1 MPAEGVSMHKI
12 KDILRLSF
20 EAGLSQHQ
28 IAASLQLSSGVVNK
42 YLSLA
47 KIAQISWPLPEEID
61 EVKLRDLLRPHTKK
75 ENRYNEPDYASI
87 HQELKVKGVTLL
99 LLWQEYEQ
107 TQGKYAYR
115 YAQYCAKYKEW
126 HSRQKPSMR
135 QVHRAGEK
143 LFIDYSGPTVDI
155 IDPQT
160 GEIIAVQIF
169 VAVLGASNYTFAEAT
184 LDQTLPNWIASHV
197 RALQFFGGV
206 PALLVP
212 DNLKA
217 AVSKACRYDPKV
229 NSTYADMAAY
239 YGTAVLPTRPYKPKD
254 KAKVENAVL
263 VVQRWILAKL
273 RHQTFVGLTELNLAI
288 SKLLKELNQK
298 PFKKL
303 PGSRQSQFEALDKP
317 ALKPLPSR
325 PYEFAEF
332 KKVRVHIDY
341 HVEVDKHYYS
351 VPHALVKQEITA
363 RLTTTTVEC
372 FYQGTRVASH
382 VRNYRKG
389 AHTTLPEHMP
399 VAHQKYLNWT
409 PGRFLNWAL
418 EIGPA
423 TRDLVQH
430 LLNHK
435 AHPEQSYRTCLG
447 LLALAKRYT
456 NARLEAACCRALAI
470 RALTR
475 GSVASILEK
484 GLDQQPLPEKIMTP
498 LQSADSRKREY
509 HENIRGSDYYQLLAE
524 SHLLN

>member
-1 MPAEGVSMHKI
+1 MPAEGISMHKI

-42 YLSLA
+42 YLTLA
-47 KIAQISWPLPEEID
+47 RAAHISWPLPEEID
-61 EVKLRDLLRPHTKK
+61 ELKLRELLRPHTKK
-75 ENRYNEPDYASI
+75 INRFAELDYASI
-87 HQELKVKGVTLL
+87 HQELKCKGVTLL

-126 HSRQKPSMR
+126 LGKQKPSMR

-143 LFIDYSGPTVDI
+143 LFIDYCGPTIDI
-155 IDPQT
+155 LDPET
-160 GEIIAVQIF
+160 GEIVPAQIF
-169 VAVLGASNYTFAEAT
+169 VATLGASNYTYAEAT
-184 LDQTLPNWIASHV
+184 LNQRLPNWIASHV
-197 RALQFFGGV
+197 RAFQFFGGV

-212 DNLKA
+212 DNLRA
-217 AVSKACRYDPKV
+217 AVSKACRYDPQI
-229 NSTYADMAAY
+229 NNTYADMAAF

-263 VVQRWILAKL
+263 VIQRWVLAKL
-273 RHQTFVGLTELNLAI
+273 RHQTFVGLAELNKAI
-288 SKLLKELNQK
+288 SLLLKELNQK

-303 PGSRQSQFEALDKP
+303 PGSRQSQFEALDKNV
-317 ALKPLPSR
+317 LKPLPAR

-341 HVEVDKHYYS
+341 HIEVDKHYYS
-351 VPHALVKQEITA
+351 VPHALVKQEVTV
-363 RLTTTTVEC
+363 RLTATTVEC
-372 FYQGTRVASH
+372 LYQGQRVASH
-382 VRNYRKG
+382 TRNYRKG
-389 AHTTLPEHMP
+389 SHTTLPEHMP
-399 VAHQKYLNWT
+399 VAHQKHLNWT

-418 EIGPA
+418 EIGPG

-447 LLALAKRYT
+447 LLALAKRYS
-456 NARLEAACCRALAI
+456 AVRLEAACLRALAI
-470 RALTR
+470 GAPTR
-475 GSVASILEK
+475 RSVASILEK
-484 GLDQQPLPEKIMTP
+484 GLERQPLPEKIISS
-498 LQSADSRKREY
+498 QSTEKRKQHY
-509 HENIRGSDYYQLLAE
+509 HDNIRGSDYYQLLDE